1 MRQWHPLFT
10 QLIRPAM
17 ERYYLLQANM
27 PVGDAPREADLVLLR
42 RTSTG
47 PLPFQGLWKD
57 LTTWDVLEFKGPTV
71 SPRLGDLDLLVELGL
86 GIHRRLNEERLRQR
100 LSPLGPREMSFWY
113 LTNRLGSRFLRG
125 AEQRLGHLEPHG
137 SGVWRCPVL
146 QRMVFLV
153 STVNLPVD
161 EDSLPLHLL
170 GKEPRATELAVGHFV
185 AEQPALWQRYGAW
198 LKVLHPATFQEI
210 RAMARA
216 AGRELKIN
224 WRAAI
229 EEEGL
234 DEFIRQVGLKRLVEE
249 VGPKRVIEEM
259 GLDWLL
265 SQLTPAERR
274 ELKRR
279 L

>member
-1 MRQWHPLFT
+1 
-10 QLIRPAM
+10 M

-27 PVGDAPREADLVLLR
+27 PVGDAPRQADLVLLR
-42 RTSTG
+42 RTSTE

-86 GIHRRLNEERLRQR
+86 GIHRRLNEERLQQK
-100 LSPLGPREMSFWY
+100 LSPLGPGEMSFWY
-113 LTNRLGSRFLRG
+113 LTNRLGRRFLRG
-125 AEQRLGHLEPHG
+125 AEQRLGHLEVCG

-153 STVNLPVD
+153 STVHLPVD

-170 GKEPRATELAVGHFV
+170 AKESPATALAVGHFL
-185 AEQPALWQRYGAW
+185 AEHPALWQHYGPW
-198 LKVLHPATFQEI
+198 LWALHPTAYEEVRT
-210 RAMARA
+210 MARA
-216 AGRELKIN
+216 AGKGLKIDL
-224 WRAAI
+224 RPAI
-229 EEEGL
+229 DAVGL

-249 VGPKRVIEEM
+249 AGPKRVRDEM

-279 L
+279 LQ